1 MAAAQHEETIM
12 SCLTG
17 RHRSWLISTV
27 ALTMLTWTAAL
38 PAVAST
44 PTRSN
49 SAASSPCPGIPAT
62 QQLGTA
68 TPVLMVHG
76 FDDSSSRFT
85 SPGSL
90 QGAIHSALGNAVA
103 PLPFDYSG
111 SSTKWVTDPA
121 IGAQL
126 AKCITWLADTSVQ
139 QKGPGRIIVVA
150 HSMGGLAVRC
160 ALDPA
165 CAKVTRT
172 GSAADPKLIGL
183 VITLSTPNTGSNPQ
197 TLGPVADKI
206 CPQIPQCNAWLNLK
220 DTPAARAMLPGSTEL
235 ANLAPLPA
243 QIPLVAIAGKISFTA
258 DLFGSVFNRLNS
270 GLGGEWD
277 GGDGI
282 VPVSSAL
289 AEAQSSA
296 GHDRP
301 RAKSITVNCGSIP
314 LKEITAWTAATAALR
329 APAPPVTC
337 WHLTE
342 TTDPAWQ
349 ADVVSAIQPVAKA
362 LSLMA
367 CTPAAL
373 TKGLLAANPQ
383 LNGYSWKLTLSA
395 CEVGWAVAEVY
406 APAVG
411 YGTAFLRLTTSG
423 WSSAPLGEVNCSVI
437 PGPLAPP
444 LPPHSRA
451 VSLIDKAGICGSAGT
466 SQPAGAPTGYDK
478 YTNLRYGFTVL
489 WPSSFRVQSPNNG
502 DGHTWASPDGQ
513 VLLSAY
519 GANNLSNY
527 SPGQD
532 EAIDARSMS
541 IVYHNISGN
550 VVTVSGYKNSGR
562 TIVYQRD
569 VVGPGAIDTLYW
581 SYPASQK
588 ARWDAA
594 VTLTGQTFQ
603 PGDVTTGH

>member
-1 MAAAQHEETIM
+1 MAAAQHEESIM
-12 SCLTG
+12 SRLTG
-17 RHRSWLISTV
+17 RHRSWLISAV
-27 ALTMLTWTAAL
+27 ALTMLTWTAEV

-44 PTRSN
+44 PSL
-49 SAASSPCPGIPAT
+49 SSGGASSPCPGIPAT
-62 QQLGTA
+62 QQVGTA

-85 SPGSL
+85 GPGSL
-90 QGAIHSALGNAVA
+90 QGAIRSALGNAVV

-111 SSTKWVTDPA
+111 SNTKWVTDPA
-121 IGAQL
+121 IGPQL

-139 QKGPGRIIVVA
+139 QRGSGRIIIVA

-165 CAKVTRT
+165 CVKVTGT
-172 GSAADPKLIGL
+172 GPAADPKLIGL
-183 VITLSTPNTGSNPQ
+183 IITLGTPNIGSNPQ
-197 TLGPVADKI
+197 TSGPVGDKI
-206 CPQIPQCNAWLNLK
+206 CPQIPQCNSWLNLK
-220 DTPAARAMLPGSTEL
+220 DTPAARAMLPGSSEL

-258 DLFGSVFNRLNS
+258 DLFGSVLNRLNS

-296 GHDRP
+296 GHDWP
-301 RAKSITVNCGSIP
+301 GAKSITVNCGSIP
-314 LKEITAWTAATAALR
+314 LQEITAWTAATAALK

-373 TKGLLAANPQ
+373 TRGLVTANPQ
-383 LNGYSWKLTLSA
+383 LNGYSWKLILSA
-395 CEVGWAVAEVY
+395 CEAGWAVAKVY

-411 YGTAFLRLTTSG
+411 SGIAFLRLTTSG
-423 WSSAPLGEVNCSVI
+423 WSSAPLGEVNCSLI
-437 PGPLAPP
+437 PGPLGLP
-444 LPPHSRA
+444 LPPHSLA
-451 VSLIDKAGICGSAGT
+451 VSLLDNAGICGSAGT
-466 SQPAGAPTGYDK
+466 SQSAGAPAGYNK
-478 YTNLRYGFTVL
+478 YTNLRYGFTVF
-489 WPSSFRVQSPNNG
+489 WPSSFKAQPTPQNG
-502 DGHTWASPDGQ
+502 DGQTWTSPDGQ
-513 VLLSAY
+513 VLLSAS
-519 GANNLSNY
+519 GVNNLSNY
-527 SPGQD
+527 SPEQE

-541 IVYHNISGN
+541 VAYDNISGN

-562 TIVYQRD
+562 TIVYRRHHRPRRHRYALLEL
-569 VVGPGAIDTLYW
+569 PG
-581 SYPASQK
+581 
-588 ARWDAA
+588 
-594 VTLTGQTFQ
+594 
-603 PGDVTTGH
+603 